1 VVLLIVGLV
10 ACVGVFDLTMAWLAE
25 RETDQPADTGKGW
38 VLASQE
44 REPAPGTPARGTAI
58 LLHGFVGSPYDFQPL
73 VGPLTDIGYRVV
85 APVLPGQSRKT
96 PAWDRGELGAD
107 ALVRWARDLIAAETE
122 RAGRPPVLVGFS
134 MGGALAILAAE
145 AGGIDRLVLL
155 APYLGLPVA
164 DDAATATAEA
174 MQWAVPIIPK
184 TQRGQINDPAGY
196 DRYEPGSYM
205 LSVAGFLRLQTLAER
220 ARVAARHITVPTLVV
235 YAPGDSV
242 ADAEDIR
249 AVAAEMPGATVLSA
263 DASDH
268 VLLFDYDGPAV
279 VEAVVSFLQQP

>member
-1 VVLLIVGLV
+1 MLVVGLV

-25 RETDQPADTGKGW
+25 RETDQPAETGKGW
-38 VLASQE
+38 VLVPQE
-44 REPAPGTPARGTAI
+44 HEPASGTPERGTAI
-58 LLHGFVGSPYDFQPL
+58 LLHGFVGSPYDLQPL

-85 APVLPGQSRKT
+85 VPVLPGQSRKT
-96 PAWDRGELGAD
+96 PAWDRGELGVD
-107 ALVRWARDLIAAETE
+107 ALVHWARDLIAAETE
-122 RAGRPPVLVGFS
+122 RAGRPPALVGFS

-155 APYLGLPVA
+155 APYLGLTVA
-164 DDAATATAEA
+164 DDAATATAEV

-184 TQRGQINDPAGY
+184 TQRGQINDPDGY

-205 LSVAGFLRLQTLAER
+205 LSMAGFLRLQTLADR
-220 ARVAARHITVPTLVV
+220 AGVAARHIAVPTLVV

-242 ADAEDIR
+242 ADAETIR
-249 AVAAEMPGATVLSA
+249 AVAAGMPDATVLSA

-268 VLLFDYDGPAV
+268 VLLFDYDGPEIV
-279 VEAVVSFLQQP
+279 RAVVSFLQRP